1 MVQSYYWG
9 KLGGGYTGPFCT
21 IVATSHESISFSKHY
36 QKETTEMPWLLP
48 LQQEFYVNEFENIDE
63 MGKFLEK
70 LPILKALNKFYETY
84 KNTLDPKEKK
94 CNISQL
100 NVNDNGVNFASP
112 IELYVQLNWFYLL
125 QYLVIS

>member
-1 MVQSYYWG
+1 
-9 KLGGGYTGPFCT
+9 
-21 IVATSHESISFSKHY
+21 
-36 QKETTEMPWLLP
+36 MPWLLP

-112 IELYVQLNWFYLL
+112 IDLYVQLNWFYLL